1 MGRGIECQRR
11 APRRYLMEF
20 TSTRNPASRMGFSA
34 ALRQGMAADGG
45 LLVPVDAPHWKS
57 GSFVAPAFSADTGAA
72 LTAAELARTAGT
84 ILQPFVV
91 GDALADAATGLCD
104 DAFSFPAP
112 LKPVGPSGQLH
123 VLELF
128 HGPTAAFKDFGARFL
143 AACFQRLQKP
153 RDATLKILVAT
164 SGDTGGAV
172 AAAFHRRPG
181 IEVAVLYPRALVSP
195 TQQQQLTCWGDNV
208 RAFEVAGTFDDCQRM
223 VKLAFGDAELT
234 SRFQLSSANSINLG
248 RLVPQAMYYAASSL
262 SVWQATGRKPSYI
275 IPAGNLG
282 NSLACFWA
290 RSWGLPIGEIVLAFN
305 GNRTVADFLAT
316 GQWQPRASIATLASA
331 MDVGDPSNMER
342 LRALYPEHAQ
352 LRAAFSADNVA
363 DEAIRQRIV
372 KDFAAYGEI
381 WCPHTATAAEVYA
394 RMPASRRQAGP
405 WILVATAH
413 PAKFRETMEPLLGQ
427 KLSLPPALAAL
438 FDRPSEKESLANNI
452 GALRAALQVAR

>member
-1 MGRGIECQRR
+1 M
-11 APRRYLMEF
+11 
-20 TSTRNPASRMGFSA
+20 
-34 ALRQGMAADGG
+34 
-45 LLVPVDAPHWKS
+45 
-57 GSFVAPAFSADTGAA
+57 
-72 LTAAELARTAGT
+72 
-84 ILQPFVV
+84 
-91 GDALADAATGLCD
+91 
-104 DAFSFPAP
+104 
-112 LKPVGPSGQLH
+112 
-123 VLELF
+123 LF
-128 HGPTAAFKDFGARFL
+128 R
-143 AACFQRLQKP
+143 
-153 RDATLKILVAT
+153 
-164 SGDTGGAV
+164 
-172 AAAFHRRPG
+172 
-181 IEVAVLYPRALVSP
+181 
-195 TQQQQLTCWGDNV
+195 
-208 RAFEVAGTFDDCQRM
+208 
-223 VKLAFGDAELT
+223 
-234 SRFQLSSANSINLG
+234 
-248 RLVPQAMYYAASSL
+248 SL

-305 GNRTVADFLAT
+305 GNRTVADFLVT

-438 FDRPSEKESLANNI
+438 FGRPSVKESLANNI